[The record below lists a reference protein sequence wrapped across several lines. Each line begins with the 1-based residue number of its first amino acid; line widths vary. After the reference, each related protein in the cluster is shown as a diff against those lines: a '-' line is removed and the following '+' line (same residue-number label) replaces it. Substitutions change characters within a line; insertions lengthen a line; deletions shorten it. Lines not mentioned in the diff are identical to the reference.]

1 MYMIQRGNAARTR
14 ATALLIFALAATG
27 CARSATGIKPPVP
40 VVPAAKAATRT
51 VEPRVVLSGV
61 VAPLQNVAITSDLQE
76 PAASVPV
83 NEGDVV
89 RQGQLLVQLNVADL
103 QAQLD
108 AADRAASEADAK
120 VTQTQ
125 YQAQYA
131 ISSGN
136 DQVRNAQAQ
145 LNLAQSMLS
154 SDEQL
159 EAKGYISEQ
168 ALESQRT
175 AVAQAQAA
183 LNTAVENQRQNGDHN
198 QGLQL
203 ANIKAAQAAAASAH
217 AQADSIRA
225 QIAKGTIVAPVD
237 SVVVNR
243 NINPGEYP
251 GTRQIFTL
259 QEVSSVYAALSAFGG
274 QISGIA
280 PGKEVTVSSPAL
292 PGKHFT
298 GRVVAVLSPTSPSA
312 AGFVVKIVI
321 PNPNSTLRP
330 GMTVSGAVSKEA
342 VTGVAVPV
350 SAFVDDTHQ
359 TLFTIDG
366 DNKAHITQVTELAND
381 TRYAVV
387 SGVPD
392 GTTVMTNGTLTISD
406 GQQVKVQ

>member
-1 MYMIQRGNAARTR
+1 MTRRKSAAHASAAVTL
-14 ATALLIFALAATG
+14 AIIAITAPG
-27 CARSATGIKPPVP
+27 CAKSTGGLKAPVP
-40 VVPAAKAATRT
+40 VVPAAKATTRT
-51 VEPRVVLSGV
+51 VQPKVVLSGV

-89 RQGQLLVQLNVADL
+89 RAGQVLVALSTADL
-103 QAQLD
+103 QAQLE
-108 AADRAASEADAK
+108 AAQRAASEADAK
-120 VTQTQ
+120 VAQTQ

-145 LNLAQSMLS
+145 LDFAQSQLR

-159 EAKGYISEQ
+159 ESKGYIAEQ
-168 ALESQRT
+168 TLQQQRT

-183 LNTAVENQRQNGDHN
+183 LNTAVENQHQNGN
-198 QGLQL
+198 QSQGLQV
-203 ANIKAAQAAAASAH
+203 ANIRAAQAAAASAH
-217 AQADSIRA
+217 AQADSISA
-225 QIAKGTIVAPVD
+225 QIAKATIVAPVD

-259 QEVSSVYAALSAFGG
+259 QEVSSVYVALNAFGG
-274 QISGIA
+274 QIAGIA
-280 PGKEVTVSSPAL
+280 PGKLVSVQSPAL
-292 PGKHFT
+292 PGKHFS
-298 GRVVAVLSPTSPSA
+298 GRVVAVLSPTSPTS

-321 PNPNSTLRP
+321 PNAHRILMP
-330 GMTVSGAVSKEA
+330 GMTVNGDVSKQS
-342 VTGVAVPV
+342 VTGVTVPV
-350 SAFVDDTHQ
+350 GAFIDDTHQ
-359 TLFTIDG
+359 TLYTIDG
-366 DNKAHITQVTELAND
+366 DDKAHITQVTELAND
-381 TRYAVV
+381 SRYAVV
-387 SGVPD
+387 TGVPD